1 MTPSPRPD
9 GHKYNLTMG
18 ESTGMYTVNK
28 SIYKVYT
35 QKVAFLRIEY
45 SILNTEEKT
54 KKAFYNH
61 NILKSCS
68 CVCTFISRPLI
79 EEIKHFKSLVFL
91 DRVLIHVLRCTDDIY
106 PVYCV

>member
-35 QKVAFLRIEY
+35 QKVAFLRIKY
-45 SILNTEEKT
+45 SILNTKEKT
-54 KKAFYNH
+54 KKKAFYNH
-61 NILKSCS
+61 
-68 CVCTFISRPLI
+68 RLI
-79 EEIKHFKSLVFL
+79 RSLHFKVM
-91 DRVLIHVLRCTDDIY
+91 
-106 PVYCV
+106 